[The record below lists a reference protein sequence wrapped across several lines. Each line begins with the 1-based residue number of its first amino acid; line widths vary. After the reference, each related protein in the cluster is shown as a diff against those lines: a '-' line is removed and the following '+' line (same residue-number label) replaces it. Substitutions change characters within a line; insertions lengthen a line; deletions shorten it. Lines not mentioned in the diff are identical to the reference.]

1 LRARQARRGGRQKEQ
16 PLTRSN
22 PYQGHPCHIEIIL
35 STPQSEVARSKDLDN
50 VKTGKTVA
58 AIEA

>member
-1 LRARQARRGGRQKEQ
+1 MGF
-16 PLTRSN
+16 SN

-35 STPQSEVARSKDLDN
+35 SVPSSEVPRAKDLDTTTS
-50 VKTGKTVA
+50 KKAETIA

>member
-1 LRARQARRGGRQKEQ
+1 M
-16 PLTRSN
+16 PSN

-35 STPQSEVARSKDLDN
+35 STPQSEVTRAKDLD
-50 VKTGKTVA
+50 VSAKTGQTVA